1 MSKKN
6 IYDQAY
12 NSCTKKG
19 LIQSKCAKFLK
30 LDFELKL
37 KKCRTS
43 KCKTFY
49 KNKLKS
55 LKRKSKRS
63 SRRNLKR
70 SSSKSKKKI
79 KRSIKTKKDGFVVE
93 FPVKPYNT
101 CYVWKGF

>member
-6 IYDQAY
+6 IYEQAY
-12 NSCTKKG
+12 NSCIKKG

-55 LKRKSKRS
+55 LKRKSKRF
-63 SRRNLKR
+63 SRRKS
-70 SSSKSKKKI
+70 SSSKIRRKRR
-79 KRSIKTKKDGFVVE
+79 RSIDGFVVE

-101 CYVWKGF
+101 CYTWKGF

>member
-6 IYDQAY
+6 IYEQAY
-12 NSCTKKG
+12 NSCIKKG

-43 KCKTFY
+43 KY
-49 KNKLKS
+49 KSKLKS
-55 LKRKSKRS
+55 LKRKSKSGSIR
-63 SRRNLKR
+63 KR
-70 SSSKSKKKI
+70 SSSKSRRKRR
-79 KRSIKTKKDGFVVE
+79 RSIKTKKDGFVVE

-101 CYVWKGF
+101 CYTWKGF

>member
-12 NSCTKKG
+12 NSCIKKG

-55 LKRKSKRS
+55 LKRKN
-63 SRRNLKR
+63 SRNQKR
-70 SSSKSKKKI
+70 SSSKSKRKRRRSKKQ
-79 KRSIKTKKDGFVVE
+79 KKTDL
-93 FPVKPYNT
+93 
-101 CYVWKGF
+101 

>member
-6 IYDQAY
+6 IYEQAY
-12 NSCTKKG
+12 NSCIKKG

-55 LKRKSKRS
+55 LKRKSKRGS
-63 SRRNLKR
+63 IRKR
-70 SSSKSKKKI
+70 STSKRKRRR
-79 KRSIKTKKDGFVVE
+79 RSIKTKKDGFVVDV
-93 FPVKPYNT
+93 PVIPYNT
-101 CYVWKGF
+101 CYTWKGF